1 MVTSVFTVLSRF
13 VIFIIT
19 SHTRLIINCRNLLNL
34 AEAMPHVEHCKKM
47 RDSLTEFMGF
57 LPHNLVA
64 SKQVVFQYDIGIFIL

>member
-1 MVTSVFTVLSRF
+1 
-13 VIFIIT
+13 
-19 SHTRLIINCRNLLNL
+19 
-34 AEAMPHVEHCKKM
+34 M